1 MEFSVTH
8 NNYRKLIIRNLKES
22 KLPEIKDVDIL
33 ICFECNSL
41 TDIPNIEGLFE
52 LSCINCTSLTSI
64 QNIHSLRKLY
74 CSGCTSLTSISNFN
88 GLKNLWFDGCTS
100 LTSIPNIKGLKILN
114 CDNCTSLASIPNI
127 KGLEN
132 LNCSGCNLLTSIPN
146 INNLRCIVWHC
157 EWINPNEQ
165 KINNLIKL
173 QKWFD
178 RYIRRKSIEKLIP
191 MVNNYWY
198 SPDGPGGK
206 KAIKRLNEIANK
218 KS

>member
-1 MEFSVTH
+1 
-8 NNYRKLIIRNLKES
+8 
-22 KLPEIKDVDIL
+22 
-33 ICFECNSL
+33 
-41 TDIPNIEGLFE
+41 
-52 LSCINCTSLTSI
+52 
-64 QNIHSLRKLY
+64 
-74 CSGCTSLTSISNFN
+74 
-88 GLKNLWFDGCTS
+88 
-100 LTSIPNIKGLKILN
+100 
-114 CDNCTSLASIPNI
+114 
-127 KGLEN
+127 
-132 LNCSGCNLLTSIPN
+132 
-146 INNLRCIVWHC
+146 LRCIVWHC

-206 KAIKRLNEIANK
+206 KAIKRLNKIANK